1 LKFVGDLNPES
12 VLTDLASR
20 KEYVPRHSRIGIW
33 VEQSRLEQEQFRRQH
48 EAAVKN
54 SKPGESELGAKK
66 HSTVQR
72 YAKVERCR
80 RTLTGHQRSFL
91 QSVGAL
97 RVLPKATS
105 DVLVTTYVA
114 CIDPLLPIIDC
125 KKLLQDYTTGN
136 ASPFL
141 IQAICLVACKTEEA
155 ISYLR
160 LYEDGQLMEQIPFA
174 RALHTGLDAA
184 MKADLEADRFT
195 KIQIMTLMSL
205 HNDGPGGI
213 EESSLHLAMAIHDA
227 QTTGLHIN
235 TPGRTPNDQ
244 AGLLWW
250 TLWTLDKFNAC
261 LGGRPLVIVDR
272 DIDIDRP
279 TLESNVRSQSMGV
292 WLSMGDLLDKV
303 IEFYRPRADPDA
315 AGWESDFPTFTETTS
330 HCSID
335 MLEPSHRNILEVCY
349 NIIGILACRAGG
361 PKTLSYNRRKA
372 SADRIQKL
380 TTEGAQA
387 HLPPLPLVPYA
398 VSLSLTVAY
407 RGLRDSHSDPIQTQ
421 LDLAARCDI
430 LESISKTW
438 WTADA
443 MAKLGRKALKSL
455 QHPSISEESRIVGD
469 ALEVETAPCKYGPFD
484 GNKSGSAT
492 ANTTDRLVRTS
503 SDESSSGLQ
512 VLSQAAATLGRPQR
526 DTLNIPNITTNGAN
540 NIDPRNSH
548 MTSHPNKRL
557 RFDDEESPSMSQLP
571 FASTASHTHPTHTHL
586 TSSLHSPPSIS
597 HASNPTSTLTNTP
610 AQTPLSTNP
619 QTSNLNMLHHKPH
632 PHSTSGVFEINP
644 SLDPFCATLPMTD
657 VNGGPIITTTAADAD
672 ADADAAA
679 ATLEI
684 SPDSYA
690 FSDLDNLFD
699 GFYTLRYPTMFEDPL
714 FDGGAYDQ
722 MQFAWPPDM
731 DMNMDIGLGSTG
743 IMNLSTM
750 NGGGIGDDMAQ

>member
-1 LKFVGDLNPES
+1 M
-12 VLTDLASR
+12 
-20 KEYVPRHSRIGIW
+20 PRHSRIGVW
-33 VEQSRLEQEQFRRQH
+33 VEQSRLEQDQYRRQQ
-48 EAAVKN
+48 EAAAKN
-54 SKPGESELGAKK
+54 SKSGETEPSAKK
-66 HSTVQR
+66 HAAVQR
-72 YAKVERCR
+72 YAKIEKGR

-97 RVLPKATS
+97 RVLPKATQ

-125 KKLLQDYTTGN
+125 KKLLQDYTNGE

-155 ISYLR
+155 IPYLR
-160 LYEDGQLMEQIPFA
+160 LYEEGQLMEQIPFA

-244 AGLLWW
+244 AGMLWW

-261 LGGRPLVIVDR
+261 LGGRPLVMADR
-272 DIDIDRP
+272 DIDIGRP

-303 IEFYRPRADPDA
+303 IEFYRPNADPDA
-315 AGWESDFPTFTETTS
+315 AGWESDFPSFTDITS
-330 HCSID
+330 HCSMD

-361 PKTLSYNRRKA
+361 PKTRSYNRRKS
-372 SADRIQKL
+372 SADRIQQL
-380 TTEGAQA
+380 TAEGRQA

-407 RGLRDSHSDPIQTQ
+407 RGLRDSHSDPVKTQ
-421 LDLAARCDI
+421 SDLAARCGI
-430 LESISKTW
+430 LESISRTW

-455 QHPSISEESRIVGD
+455 QHPPNSEESRTASD
-469 ALEVETAPCKYGPFD
+469 ALEAETAPCKYGPFEGKKGD
-484 GNKSGSAT
+484 TAT
-492 ANTTDRLVRTS
+492 TNTTARLARTTS
-503 SDESSSGLQ
+503 NESSNGLQ
-512 VLSQAAATLGRPQR
+512 VLSQAAATLGQPGR
-526 DTLNIPNITTNGAN
+526 DTMNLSNITINDPNTIN
-540 NIDPRNSH
+540 PRNTNIISQ
-548 MTSHPNKRL
+548 PNKRSHYKKEGSNSSITVSQTP
-557 RFDDEESPSMSQLP
+557 FPS
-571 FASTASHTHPTHTHL
+571 TTSHTYPNFNRMTPNL
-586 TSSLHSPPSIS
+586 QSPPSTS
-597 HASNPTSTLTNTP
+597 HTPIPTPTLTNTLV
-610 AQTPLSTNP
+610 QTPLSANSLPVTNVNI
-619 QTSNLNMLHHKPH
+619 TSHKSH
-632 PHSTSGVFEINP
+632 PHTATGVFEINP
-644 SLDPFCATLPMTD
+644 SIDPFCATLPMAD
-657 VNGGPIITTTAADAD
+657 VDGDATVPTITTTDAD
-672 ADADAAA
+672 VEVTAAMD
-679 ATLEI
+679 I
-684 SPDSYA
+684 SPESYA

-714 FDGGAYDQ
+714 FDGGSYDQ
-722 MQFAWPPDM
+722 MQFSWPMDM
-731 DMNMDIGLGSTG
+731 DMDMSMDMGLGNSAM
-743 IMNLSTM
+743 MNINTM
-750 NGGGIGDDMAQ
+750 NGNGVADGMAQ